1 VHDQIVRRGKGL
13 FVAFVIPI
21 IAMVFF
27 SALYAG
33 AYIWMRRS
41 SFGEGTPHR
50 AKKHH

>member
-1 VHDQIVRRGKGL
+1 MTT
-13 FVAFVIPI
+13 FVIPI

-41 SFGEGTPHR
+41 SFGEGSSR
-50 AKKHH
+50 REKKHP

>member
-1 VHDQIVRRGKGL
+1 MIEMFTEGKEL

-41 SFGEGTPHR
+41 SFGEGTAHR
-50 AKKHH
+50 AKKHQ

>member
-1 VHDQIVRRGKGL
+1 MAL
-13 FVAFVIPI
+13 VIPI

-41 SFGEGTPHR
+41 SYGEGTPHR
-50 AKKHH
+50 AKKQH